1 MNTLSLLA
9 LHAFSRA
16 DAAALSDERLLEEQ
30 RAFAAAR
37 RLVDAGAAA
46 VAAEIAARSDRSFGA
61 AGLAQGRGART
72 PEALVAQLPGVSVR
86 DARTLVSAGELVSTP
101 APGLEPL
108 ARAVASGDLSVEAA
122 LAVKAGLGASDAVDA
137 DARAGAAEK
146 LVREASGLTL
156 EQLAARA
163 REAGAALDVEDVP
176 HREEHLRQ
184 RRFLTLTPLPDGM
197 TRLSGLLDP
206 ESAAVIT
213 TAVDA
218 ATAPQ
223 RGGPRFVDPTAAPE
237 HRPDETRTVPQLLLD
252 ALVDLITVATHA
264 DTGRVLG
271 SKRVGVRVH
280 VSHRDLTTGTGF
292 ASIEGQTAPVSV
304 ATAQRIT
311 CDAGLIPIAFDTDGR
326 ILNVGRTQRHHTTR
340 MRIALAAR
348 DGGCTIPGC
357 TRPPDWCEAHH
368 INHWHQHAGDTS
380 TDDGVLLCRHHHQLL
395 HTRGWRIVR
404 TGNRYFL
411 DHGNGTREPLQ
422 HRNPTAPRVHPPPRK

>member
-1 MNTLSLLA
+1 MNTLSLPA

-46 VAAEIAARSDRSFGA
+46 VAAEIAARSDRSLGV

-72 PEALVAQLPGVSVR
+72 PEALVAQLTGVSVR
-86 DARTLVSAGELVSTP
+86 DARTLVTAGELVSTP

-108 ARAVASGDLSVEAA
+108 AAAVTSGDLSVEAA
-122 LAVKAGLGASDAVDA
+122 LAVKAGLGDSDRVDP
-137 DARAGAAEK
+137 DARAGAAER

-163 REAGAALDVEDVP
+163 REAGAALDVADVP
-176 HREEHLRQ
+176 RREEQLRE

-206 ESAAVIT
+206 ESAAVIR

-223 RGGPRFVDPTAAPE
+223 RGGPRFVDRTAAPE
-237 HRPDETRTVPQLLLD
+237 PHADDTRTVPQLLLD

-280 VSHRDLTTGTGF
+280 VSQRDLSTGTGF
-292 ASIEGQTAPVSV
+292 ASIEGQTAPISI
-304 ATAQRIT
+304 ATAQRIS
-311 CDAGLIPIAFDTDGR
+311 CDAGLIPVLFDTDGR
-326 ILNVGRTQRHHTTR
+326 ILNVGRTQRHHTAR
-340 MRIALAAR
+340 MRVGLAAR

-357 TRPPDWCEAHH
+357 ARPPDWCEAHH
-368 INHWHQHAGDTS
+368 IDEWQRHGGDTS

-395 HTRGWRIVR
+395 HAKCWRIVR
-404 TGNRYFL
+404 IGSQYWL
-411 DHGNGTREPLQ
+411 DRGNGDRVPLQ
-422 HRNPTAPRVHPPPRK
+422 HRNPTATRVHPPPRQ